1 MVKLCELCGDEAH
14 LHCDADSA
22 FLCRSCDVKFHA
34 SNFLFSRHVRRIIC
48 PTCDSHTGDL
58 VSGSLSPAWPAKIT
72 CSCCGCGTSS
82 SSSSA
87 SSCCSSLDLISTS
100 ELSSSTT
107 RKTNANNRAPRG
119 REKRVIKAV
128 ADGIFVTW
136 CDELGLNGDLRN
148 AVVSLT
154 SFALSVWKSR
164 ATTTKVILAAAFWF
178 GVRNAREK
186 TMTCPSLKKVEDI
199 TGVQAGMI
207 RAVEKKLARAVTLQ
221 LKRCRLDLEEGWAES
236 DNV

>member
-1 MVKLCELCGDEAH
+1 MVKLCELCGAEAH

-48 PTCDSHTGDL
+48 PDCNSLTRDEI
-58 VSGSLSPAWPAKIT
+58 SGHLSPWPPRVT
-72 CSCCGCGTSS
+72 CSCRGT

-107 RKTNANNRAPRG
+107 RKTMV
-119 REKRVIKAV
+119 REKRAKAV
-128 ADGIFVTW
+128 AEGIFVNW
-136 CDELGLNGDLRN
+136 CDELGLNRDSRT
-148 AVVSLT
+148 AVVSLA
-154 SFALSVWKSR
+154 SFALAVGKSR
-164 ATTTKVILAAAFWF
+164 SARTKVVLAAAFWF
-178 GVRNAREK
+178 GVRNSRKA
-186 TMTCPSLKKVEDI
+186 MTWQSVKKVEDI
-199 TGVQAGMI
+199 TGVAAGVI
-207 RAVEKKLARAVTLQ
+207 RAIEGKLARAVTLQ
-221 LKRCRLDLEEGWAES
+221 VRRCRVDSEEGWDEN